1 MPVYKNDETGKWD
14 FKVNYKENG
23 KYKQKMRRG
32 FRTQKEAKAAMSE
45 MENDLNKGTFIE
57 QSKTL
62 YKDFMESFLN
72 DKKMHVK
79 RGTMTTY
86 SSMINNHILPAL
98 GHLAIS
104 SITPRHIQDF
114 YNDLHS
120 NGKLSDENIQK
131 CHTIINESMKKA
143 ASWEMISKNPVSL
156 VERPK
161 ARKKEMQV
169 WTLEQAH
176 AFLEASKDDMYY
188 IVFLLALTTGMRKGE
203 ILGLRWK
210 DVDFDKRTISITQIM
225 SSDGKDFQVGAKTI
239 SGSRLIRVD
248 SETMEA
254 LRLHKIRTN
263 EKKMSNKLVYT
274 DLGLVVSTSL
284 GTPVSPRNISRTF
297 DRIIANSKLKKIRF
311 HDLRHSHVT
320 FLIKNR
326 ETPQVIAERMGWSDT
341 RMIDNYAHI
350 LPDIQEDTAD
360 LFGKSFYN
368 KPDTNFDTKVG
379 S

>member
-57 QSKTL
+57 QSKVL
-62 YKDFMESFLN
+62 YRDFMAGFLN

-98 GHLAIS
+98 GHLSIS

-263 EKKMSNKLVYT
+263 EKKMSNKLVYS

-360 LFGKSFYN
+360 MFGRSFY
-368 KPDTNFDTKVG
+368 KKA
-379 S
+379 

>member
-1 MPVYKNDETGKWD
+1 M
-14 FKVNYKENG
+14 
-23 KYKQKMRRG
+23 
-32 FRTQKEAKAAMSE
+32 
-45 MENDLNKGTFIE
+45 
-57 QSKTL
+57 
-62 YKDFMESFLN
+62 
-72 DKKMHVK
+72 
-79 RGTMTTY
+79 
-86 SSMINNHILPAL
+86 
-98 GHLAIS
+98 
-104 SITPRHIQDF
+104 
-114 YNDLHS
+114 
-120 NGKLSDENIQK
+120 
-131 CHTIINESMKKA
+131 
-143 ASWEMISKNPVSL
+143 
-156 VERPK
+156 
-161 ARKKEMQV
+161 
-169 WTLEQAH
+169 EQAH

-360 LFGKSFYN
+360 MFGRSFY
-368 KPDTNFDTKVG
+368 KKA
-379 S
+379 